1 MQQRNFDRSLEWS
14 QGDEIQALQDAS
26 TSSSGWPADM
36 RAGVVAVL
44 RAQTHPWCR
53 QEALAV
59 AAAMVAFLGPAWL
72 LGGPP
77 LQVWARHHRR
87 RLVCPVEAVL
97 S

>member
-1 MQQRNFDRSLEWS
+1 
-14 QGDEIQALQDAS
+14 
-26 TSSSGWPADM
+26 M

-59 AAAMVAFLGPAWL
+59 ASAMVAFLGPAWL

-77 LQVWARHHRR
+77 LQVWARHIRTATHTNRESCLKLKLLASGTLPAQCR
-87 RLVCPVEAVL
+87 SVACRWVKAESHC
-97 S
+97 